1 MKTLLMTAT
10 TLPTTLLFLLLLL
23 FSKTTAYTSSPDHL
37 LKTAHQFIAT
47 TEEPST
53 LPDALSQLTT
63 LRQFLTHLLSH
74 KEYKAPD
81 APSFLQQEREQ
92 QARVEEEEAK
102 TLQRLEQQWEV
113 DPNAQV
119 TKTTTNNVPCTHH
132 VSCDEC
138 LAHKCGWCIGARRCI
153 QDIAWVCRGDH
164 DHVGKVGK
172 HDTCPT
178 VESVEQARK
187 EREALREAAR
197 IAYAPPSSSKGD
209 DQQTDGTRG
218 TSDSSGDDDNNNN
231 KNNKGPSL
239 PRGTYG
245 ESCRD
250 CVVQEP
256 TSLHC
261 LCTQPDGQELPS
273 TLDYSTCDDNTH
285 EVLNANGQ
293 LACGEMSLTRME
305 AQRRAKERLEQR
317 EFEELERVSNEM
329 KNQGKNEE
337 GGTTEDDN
345 NNKNNDN
352 KNQKSSK
359 KKTKSAK
366 QIKEDQ
372 HRRESVLKYVER
384 SKTDSTRGAK
394 APYVALNV
402 DRTATQSE
410 IRKAYRTLTLLLHP
424 DKNEPEMRD
433 LAESAFREVV
443 AAYEILS
450 NPDKRAAFDDFGGN
464 AEDDG
469 GFESFW
475 EYENSGKKDERDF
488 YTGHR
493 LITQLTEQLW
503 DRRLVGDSIWLV
515 EFYAPW

>member
-1 MKTLLMTAT
+1 MFGEQLVSLPSDSQNTAIYIRPSKKSLLKPTAAPTLV
-10 TLPTTLLFLLLLL
+10 FLLLLL
-23 FSKTTAYTSSPDHL
+23 LSETTAYTSSPDRL
-37 LKTAHQFIAT
+37 LKTAHQFIST
-47 TEEPST
+47 TDKPST
-53 LPDALSQLTT
+53 LPDALSQLIT
-63 LRQFLTHLLSH
+63 LRQFVVHLLSQ
-74 KEYKAPD
+74 KEYKALE

-92 QARVEEEEAK
+92 QARIEEEEAK
-102 TLQRLEQQWEV
+102 ALQRLEQQWEV
-113 DPNAQV
+113 DPNAKV
-119 TKTTTNNVPCTHH
+119 TKTTKNVPCTHH

-138 LAHKCGWCIGARRCI
+138 LAHQCGWCIGARRCI

-164 DHVGKVGK
+164 DHVGKVGN

-178 VESVEQARK
+178 VESIEQARK
-187 EREALREAAR
+187 ERDALREAAR
-197 IAYAPPSSSKGD
+197 IAYASPSSDK
-209 DQQTDGTRG
+209 
-218 TSDSSGDDDNNNN
+218 DSQN
-231 KNNKGPSL
+231 KNEGRDTSEGHRL
-239 PRGTYG
+239 PHGTYG
-245 ESCRD
+245 ESCRE

-256 TSLHC
+256 ASLHC
-261 LCTQPDGQELPS
+261 LCAQPGGQESPS
-273 TLDYSTCDDNTH
+273 TLDYSVCDENTH
-285 EVLNANGQ
+285 GVVNVNGQ
-293 LACGEMSLTRME
+293 LACGEISLTRKE
-305 AQRRAKERLEQR
+305 AQRRAKERQEQR
-317 EFEELERVSNEM
+317 ELEELERVSKEM
-329 KNQGKNEE
+329 KTP
-337 GGTTEDDN
+337 GTFST
-345 NNKNNDN
+345 
-352 KNQKSSK
+352 K
-359 KKTKSAK
+359 KKSTK
-366 QIKEDQ
+366 QIKKDQ
-372 HRRESVLKYVER
+372 HRRESVLKYVMR

-450 NPDKRAAFDDFGGN
+450 NPDKRASFDDFGGN

-515 EFYAPW
+515 EFYAPWYVRCGCVCCVVG